1 MAASTLGKIL
11 LIDRDEHI
19 TALLRCNLTDEGYD
33 VDICPAASDALR
45 RDLSDIRVIIIDAFG
60 QPDGEEALGYLT
72 TSQRTAHIGVI
83 VCSAGENPGEAIT
96 ALDAGA
102 DDYIVKPFSLR
113 EIIAR
118 VRAVMRR
125 RRPAPRQEAHN
136 PEGCYGPLRV
146 DFTTR
151 TALLDGM
158 PVSLTPTEYAILALL
173 LKNRDRHLTRLE
185 IFRQVWTGPTS
196 GTNDRVV
203 DTNISR
209 LRRKLGDLGAA
220 IQNHSGSGYILAARF

>member
-11 LIDRDEHI
+11 LVDRDEHI
-19 TALLRCNLTDEGYD
+19 TTLLRCNLRDEGYEVD
-33 VDICPAASDALR
+33 VLPSASEAVR
-45 RDLSDIRVIIIDAFG
+45 RDLSDVRVIIMDAFG
-60 QPDGEEALGYLT
+60 QHGGEEALNYIT

-83 VCSAGENPGEAIT
+83 VCSAGDNPGEAIT

-125 RRPAPRQEAHN
+125 RRPVAAVRNDE
-136 PEGCYGPLRV
+136 CVCGPLSV

-151 TALLDGM
+151 TTLLHGM
-158 PVSLTPTEYAILALL
+158 PLSLTPTEYAILTLL
-173 LKNRDRHLTRLE
+173 LKNRNRHLTRME
-185 IFRQVWTGPTS
+185 IFRHVWPDPSAGS
-196 GTNDRVV
+196 NDRVV

-209 LRRKLGDLGAA
+209 LRRKLGDFGAA
-220 IQNHSGSGYILAARF
+220 LQNHSGSGYILSMP

>member
-1 MAASTLGKIL
+1 MATSGLGKIL
-11 LIDRDEHI
+11 IVDRDEHI
-19 TALLRCNLTDEGYD
+19 TALLRCNLRDEGYD
-33 VDICPAASDALR
+33 IDVQPEAALALR
-45 RDLSDIRVIIIDAFG
+45 SDLSDVRIVIIDAFG
-60 QPDGEEALGYLT
+60 QHGGLSALEELA

-83 VCSAGENPGEAIT
+83 VCSAGATPGEAIT

-125 RRPAPRQEAHN
+125 RRPAMPQAGNSESAL
-136 PEGCYGPLRV
+136 GPLRI

-151 TALLDGM
+151 TALLDGT
-158 PVSLTPTEYAILALL
+158 PLSLTPTEYAILVML
-173 LKNRDRHLTRLE
+173 LKNRPRHLTRQE
-185 IFRQVWTGPTS
+185 IFRNIWKGPDA
-196 GTNDRVV
+196 GNNERVV

-209 LRRKLGDLGAA
+209 LRRKLGDFGAS
-220 IQNHSGSGYILAARF
+220 IQNHSGSGYVIV